1 MHNKKFFSA
10 IVALLVSVGL
20 WVYVVTV
27 ENPVKDLELHNIP
40 VTFYGQEILQE
51 DYSLMITDNNAE
63 SGVTLVFS
71 GKMSDLRKL
80 QDGRSEIQ
88 VTVSVNHLRNAQ
100 EYHLSYDI
108 ADVNLPGDVSS
119 TDVTL
124 SHKNQTTVSLSLEK
138 LSKKTIQVRVVNNV
152 ETEAGFTTGR
162 LSQNY
167 SELVIQGPEELV
179 NQVEYAQVIVER
191 ENANQSINATLP
203 FAFVDING
211 EIVDSTKLICPVNEI
226 EVSVPVLMYKDV
238 PLEIPVTE
246 GGGALEADCEITIH
260 PQVVRLSGD
269 PSDLESV
276 NSIKLSGINLS
287 TLMTNSETFTRSIVI
302 PQGCTSISGETEAD
316 VSIEIKN
323 KAITSLRI
331 PSSNFQFIGVPDDMT
346 VVFNTVML
354 KVTIRANESDIE
366 KIQPENVR
374 VVADFSAY
382 TLGTSMKVPVT
393 IRIDGFEGAGPIG
406 EEAYTVDADVISVDD
421 VTQPE
426 A

>member
-1 MHNKKFFSA
+1 MQNKKFFSA
-10 IVALLVSVGL
+10 IIALLVSVGL

-27 ENPVKDLELHNIP
+27 ENPVKELELHNIP

-80 QDGRSEIQ
+80 QDGRAEIQ
-88 VTVSVNHLRNAQ
+88 VTISINHLRNAQ

-108 ADVNLPGDVSS
+108 ADVSLPGDVSA

-124 SHKNQTTVSLSLEK
+124 SNKKPSTVSLALEK
-138 LSKKTIQVRVVNNV
+138 LSKKPVQVRVVNNV
-152 ETEAGFTTGR
+152 ETEPGFTTGR
-162 LSQNY
+162 LTQNY
-167 SELVIQGPEELV
+167 SELIVQGPEELL
-179 NQVEYAQVIVER
+179 NQVEYAQVILER

-211 EIVDSTKLICPVNEI
+211 EIVDAANLICPVTEI

-246 GGGALEADCEITIH
+246 GGGALESDCKIEIN
-260 PQVVRLSGD
+260 PQFVRLSGD
-269 PSDLESV
+269 PADLESV
-276 NSIKLSGINLS
+276 NSIKLSGVNLS
-287 TLMTNSETFTRSIVI
+287 ALMTNSETFTRSIVI

-331 PSSNFQFIGVPDDMT
+331 PSSNFQFVGVPDDMR

-354 KVTIRANESDIE
+354 KVTIRADESDIE
-366 KIQPENVR
+366 LIKPENVR

-382 TLGTSMKVPVT
+382 TLGTAMKVPVT
-393 IRIDGFEGAGPIG
+393 IRIDGFEGAGTIG
-406 EEAYTVDADVISVDD
+406 EEAYTVDADVVSMDEAP
-421 VTQPE
+421 QPE